1 MQETNHPGAG
11 GRFPERKQVIVCG
24 GRRKRA
30 ETRGW
35 LRLWRGHVTRGL
47 ITGVP
52 ALQESPEHA
61 GVPVDGGG
69 LRVGHQE
76 LSLRRPQH

>member
-1 MQETNHPGAG
+1 MQEMNPPGAG
-11 GRFPERKQVIVCG
+11 GRFSKRKQVIVCCG
-24 GRRKRA
+24 GRKQA
-30 ETRGW
+30 ETRVA
-35 LRLWRGHVTRGL
+35 LRLRWGHVTRGP

-52 ALQESPEHA
+52 ALQESPEDA
-61 GVPVDGGG
+61 GVPVDGGR

>member
-11 GRFPERKQVIVCG
+11 GRFPKRKQVIVCG
-24 GRRKRA
+24 GRRKHA
-30 ETRGW
+30 ETRVW

-47 ITGVP
+47 LTGVP